1 MWGHGYV
8 TVPEA
13 EVGMCLV
20 KFVLFNKEFS
30 RSKCVIIAYFLFL
43 INNTSPPFFKMGS
56 QAPSFIEYLCSI
68 SAVCFT
74 LS

>member
-1 MWGHGYV
+1 MWCHGCV
-8 TVPEA
+8 TGPEA
-13 EVGMCLV
+13 EVCMYLV

-30 RSKCVIIAYFLFL
+30 QSKCVIIAYFLFL
-43 INNTSPPFFKMGS
+43 NNTSRPFFKMGS
-56 QAPSFIEYLCSI
+56 QAPSFTEYLCSI